1 MKLRPRTGAA
11 YLEHTMLPLMQSIN
25 TPATSSSFLH
35 CINRGHTLSQQSM
48 LIQAGNK
55 LEKFWNIVLT
65 DTDGIKN
72 QLPFSHGTDRIQV
85 EGKNRQV
92 DHFFTVEVS
101 GLNVYLEMKGNV
113 NFDTEKKPASNNKIL
128 AVWKRLTEL
137 FGKTEKGYFM
147 PCYAVIPPQIKTAYA
162 KTGVNVYGVED
173 MFKWLGDA
181 VPFTQEEY
189 FEYMRTRIGE
199 VWDEKNLQGT
209 AKKVSQRRLHGSLD
223 GL

>member
-55 LEKFWNIVLT
+55 LEKFWNKVIT

-72 QLPFSHGTDRIQV
+72 QLPFSHGTDRIIV
-85 EGKNRQV
+85 ENKNRQV
-92 DHFFTVEVS
+92 DHFFTVDQD
-101 GLNVYLEMKGNV
+101 LNIYLEMKGNV

-128 AVWKRLTEL
+128 AVAKRLTEL
-137 FGKTEKGYFM
+137 FGRTEKGYFM
-147 PCYAVIPPQIKTAYA
+147 PCYAVIPSKIKTAYA

-173 MFKWLGDA
+173 MFKWLGAA
-181 VPFTQEEY
+181 VPFTQDEY
-189 FEYMRTRIGE
+189 FEYLGTRIGD
-199 VWDEKNLQGT
+199 VWDEKCAQGT
-209 AKKVSQRRLHGSLD
+209 PKKVSQRQLHGNLD
-223 GL
+223 AL